1 MPQNQLYALLLTLSA
16 ILSWIILAYACRM
29 RTSPGAYGLIIYTG
43 ATLWWAITYAV
54 HWLFFAQTDHFLWL
68 DLTYLGVV
76 GVPIGFFIFSASL
89 TNRVKW
95 LIPSRAY
102 LLCVEPLITIILL
115 FTDSYHGL
123 FFGGNRQPGS
133 DVILHG
139 GFWYKVNVIY
149 LYGLI
154 ALALI
159 FLIQSYFKSGP
170 LQRKQTGIILAGS
183 CIALFTNLL
192 VLQNINPFPDLD
204 LTPIAFS
211 LTSLVYAYGIY
222 IYGILD
228 IIPVARNLVIE
239 TMADGVLV
247 VDSNFRIVDVNH
259 AFIQL
264 LHLQSFEPRGQKIGQ
279 ILPGWEE
286 LIRKN
291 SLGLKVKE
299 TLQIHPDTSQYVEL
313 QMTSLNDKK
322 NTATGY
328 VLVIRDIS
336 DRVNSENQLK
346 RSNDQ
351 LNVQLE
357 KIAEMQEQLR
367 EQANRDPL
375 TGLYNRRFLDLSL
388 NQEIHEADQKG
399 EEISIIFFDI
409 DHFKVINDQFGHLV
423 GDAVLQSIAN
433 ILLSTIREGDIACR
447 MGGDEFIVV
456 LPRTAIPVAENR
468 ALELIQRISN
478 YDFYSPNIKP
488 CIQLSVGVVCYPQHG
503 ADRDELFRAADMALY
518 QAKSQGRNQVVVFK
532 PVG

>member
-16 ILSWIILAYACRM
+16 ILSWVILAHACRM
-29 RTSPGAYGLIIYTG
+29 RTSPGAYGLIVYTG
-43 ATLWWAITYAV
+43 ATLWWAVTYAV
-54 HWLFFAQTDHFLWL
+54 HWLFFAQTENYLWL

-76 GVPIGFFIFSASL
+76 GVPVGFLLFSASI
-89 TNRVKW
+89 TNRAKW
-95 LIPSRAY
+95 LIPRRSY
-102 LLCVEPLITIILL
+102 LLFIEPIITIILL
-115 FTDSYHGL
+115 FTDPYHGL
-123 FFGGNRQPGS
+123 FFGGNRQPGA
-133 DVILHG
+133 DVILNG
-139 GFWYKVNVIY
+139 GIWYRVNVFY
-149 LYGLI
+149 LYALI
-154 ALALI
+154 ALALL
-159 FLIQSYFKSGP
+159 FLIQSYYKSGP

-183 CIALFTNLL
+183 CIALFSNLL

-211 LTSLVYAYGIY
+211 LTSLVYAYGLF

-247 VDSNFRIVDVNH
+247 VDRNFRIVDVNH
-259 AFIQL
+259 AFLQL
-264 LHLQSFEPRGQKIGQ
+264 LRLQPFEPRGQKINQ
-279 ILPGWEE
+279 LLPGWEE

-291 SLGLKVKE
+291 SLGQKVKE
-299 TLQIHPDTSQYVEL
+299 TLRIHPDDSQFVEL
-313 QMTSLNDKK
+313 QMTSLNE
-322 NTATGY
+322 NNSNATGY

-336 DRVNSENQLK
+336 ERVNSENQLK
-346 RSNDQ
+346 RSNAL

-388 NQEIHEADQKG
+388 SREIHESGQKG
-399 EEISIIFFDI
+399 EEVSIIFFDI
-409 DHFKVINDQFGHLV
+409 DHFKIINDQFGHLV
-423 GDAVLQSIAN
+423 GDDVLKSIAN

-447 MGGDEFIVV
+447 MGGDEFMVV
-456 LPRTAIPVAENR
+456 LPRTTIQVAENR

-478 YDFYSPNIKP
+478 YDFHSPDIKP

-503 ADRDELFRAADMALY
+503 ADRDELFRAADVALY
-518 QAKSQGRNQVVVFK
+518 QAKSRGRNQVVVFK
-532 PVG
+532 PGE

>member
-16 ILSWIILAYACRM
+16 ILSWIILAYSYRM

-43 ATLWWAITYAV
+43 ATIWWAITYAV
-54 HWLFFAQTDHFLWL
+54 HWLFYAQSGNYLWL

-76 GVPIGFFIFSASL
+76 GVPVGFLIFSASI
-89 TNRVKW
+89 TNRATW
-95 LIPSRAY
+95 LIPRRSY
-102 LLCVEPLITIILL
+102 LLVIEPIITVILL
-115 FTDSYHGL
+115 FSDPYHGL

-133 DVILHG
+133 DVILSG
-139 GFWYKVNVIY
+139 GIWYRVNIFY
-149 LYGLI
+149 LYSLI
-154 ALALI
+154 GLALL
-159 FLIQSYFKSGP
+159 FLIQSYFKSSP
-170 LQRKQTGIILAGS
+170 LQKKQIGIILGGS
-183 CIALFTNLL
+183 CIALITNIF
-192 VLQNINPFPDLD
+192 VLQRFNPFPDLD
-204 LTPIAFS
+204 LTPMAFS
-211 LTSLVYAYGIY
+211 LTSLVYAYGLF

-247 VDSNFRIVDVNH
+247 VDSDFRIVDVNH

-264 LHLQSFEPRGQKIGQ
+264 LSLQSFEPRGQKINQ

-291 SLGLKVKE
+291 SLGQKAKE
-299 TLQIHPDTSQYVEL
+299 TLQIHPDNSQFVEL
-313 QMTSLNDKK
+313 QMTSLNDNNSK
-322 NTATGY
+322 ATGY

-346 RSNDQ
+346 RSNAL

-367 EQANRDPL
+367 EQANCDPL
-375 TGLYNRRFLDLSL
+375 TGLYNRRYLDLSL
-388 NQEIHEADQKG
+388 NQEIHEADQMA
-399 EEISIIFFDI
+399 EEVSIIFFDI
-409 DHFKVINDQFGHLV
+409 DHFKIINDQFGHLV
-423 GDAVLQSIAN
+423 GDEILQSIAN

-447 MGGDEFIVV
+447 MGGDEFIVL
-456 LPRTAIPVAENR
+456 LPRTAIHVAENR

-478 YDFYSPNIKP
+478 FDFHSPDIKP

-503 ADRDELFRAADMALY
+503 ADRDELFRAADVALY
-518 QAKSQGRNQVVVFK
+518 QAKSQGRNQVVVFN
-532 PVG
+532 PGI